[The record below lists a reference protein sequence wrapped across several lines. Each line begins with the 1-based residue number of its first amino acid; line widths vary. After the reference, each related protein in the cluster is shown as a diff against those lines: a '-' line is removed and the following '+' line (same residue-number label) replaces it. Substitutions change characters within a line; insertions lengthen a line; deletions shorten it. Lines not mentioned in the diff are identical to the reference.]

1 MSFVT
6 IVQSRS
12 GAHTFMMSP
21 SWEHFETFLAVMQTG
36 SLSAAARALQVAQP
50 TIRRRVEALEASV
63 GAVLF
68 TRATTGLVPTDAAN
82 ATLPAAEAM
91 AASARA
97 FARLVSAPNDSDHG
111 TVRVTASQVM
121 GGEVLPDLLE
131 PLLRAK
137 PGLQLELVTS
147 NRFADLLRRDAD
159 IAVRMAAPT
168 QASLVAKKVAVIP
181 VGFFASAAYLS
192 RHPPP
197 KTLRAL
203 TQHTLVGSDRERGLV
218 QALTQAGLTISPR
231 DFCFRSDDDL
241 VQLAAVRAGV
251 GIGVCQVPLASMR
264 GDLVRVLPQVAVPL
278 ETWVV
283 MHEDQR
289 RVQRVRLVFEA
300 LVAGLTNYVKSS
312 QPTTDPSKRRSSR

>member
-1 MSFVT
+1 MN
-6 IVQSRS
+6 
-12 GAHTFMMSP
+12 P
-21 SWEHFETFLAVMQTG
+21 PWEHFETFLAVMQTG

-68 TRATTGLVPTDAAN
+68 TRATTGLVPTDAAT

-97 FARLVSAPNDSDHG
+97 FSRLVSGPNDSDHG

-121 GGEVLPDLLE
+121 GGEVLPGVLE

-137 PGLQLELVTS
+137 PGLQLELATS

-181 VGFFASAAYLS
+181 VGFFASAAYLA
-192 RHPPP
+192 RHEPP

-203 TQHTLVGSDRERGLV
+203 TEHTLVGSDRERGLV

-231 DFCFRSDDDL
+231 DFSFRSDDDL
-241 VQLAAVRAGV
+241 AQLAAVRAGV
-251 GIGVCQVPLASMR
+251 GIGVCQVPLASRR

-278 ETWVV
+278 EAWVV

-300 LVAGLTNYVKSS
+300 LVAGLTAYVKSPEPS
-312 QPTTDPSKRRSSR
+312 SKRRRSAS